1 MDPHPRVI
9 YFEIVYYR
17 RKKQIKQP
25 ISELYLFEIQLL
37 RQGFASVRKIIFYF
51 DTQSCQY
58 PYGIHPII
66 LNITEETIELIF
78 YHYYNS
84 QNQRVGLSIHQQK
97 CDYEALYQC
106 LAHERSLLLPFIRPC
121 FI

>member
-1 MDPHPRVI
+1 MVRHPRVI

-17 RKKQIKQP
+17 RKKPIKLP
-25 ISELYLFEIQLL
+25 ISELYLFEFQLF

-51 DTQSCQY
+51 DANSYHY
-58 PYGIHPII
+58 PYGIHNII
-66 LNITEETIELIF
+66 LEVTEEDIEIVF

-84 QNQRVGLSIHQQK
+84 ANQCVTLCIDQQK
-97 CDYEALYQC
+97 CDYDALRRS
-106 LAHERSLLLPFIRPC
+106 LEHSLLLPLIRPC